1 MSKRWGWLLGTG
13 TLIAIGLTLACGTSY
28 NPANDGLIVMSSQG
42 SGLLESFAVDL
53 NSGTSSAVYNPPG
66 DTANLTCQL
75 VGNPYQVV
83 LNPAGT
89 YAYAILIANPTQCP
103 NTQTGIATFQIE
115 SDGEMKQVGS
125 LVADPNP
132 TFMTMDSKGKYL
144 YVAEGLNTVGNNPV
158 LSGPTSGTCPGTTGQ
173 HVICSYSIGSD
184 GSLTPLPGVF
194 VMPQTPQVPNFVS
207 LAVTPTVFPGLLNG
221 VQVALCSNPGVN
233 PPTNEFLYAVDS
245 VNYEVWAF
253 SIDPSTGV
261 LGGINAGNGVQ
272 GYATGAVPMGVA
284 VDACDRFVYV
294 SNFYSNTV
302 SAFTLC
308 ANIVNNTCPL
318 PNGTLNTV
326 TGSPF
331 NLAGGAN
338 GPEQVLVDPF
348 GNYVYVLDNQ
358 SNQISILKISP
369 LTGALTQGTVSTVAT
384 GAFPTAMAI
393 RSDDSWL
400 FVADFYAQQ
409 LSEYSIVP
417 QTGALAGLPAIAADN
432 NPWGVAVK

>member
-28 NPANDGLIVMSSQG
+28 NTANDGFIVMSSQG
-42 SGLLESFAVDL
+42 SGLLESFAFDL

-66 DTANLTCQL
+66 DTANVTCQIE
-75 VGNPYQVV
+75 GNPYQVV
-83 LNPAGT
+83 INPAGT
-89 YAYAILIANPTQCP
+89 YAYAILIANPTVCT
-103 NTQTGIATFQIE
+103 NSQTGIATFKIE

-125 LVADPNP
+125 LIPDPNP
-132 TFMTMDSKGKYL
+132 TFMAMDSKGQYL

-158 LSGPTSGTCPGTTGQ
+158 LTGPSNYTCPGTTSQ
-173 HVICSYSIGSD
+173 FAICSYSIGSN
-184 GSLTPLPGVF
+184 GTLTPLPAVF

-221 VQVALCSNPGVN
+221 VQVALCSNPGIS

-253 SIDPSTGV
+253 SINPATGV
-261 LGGINAGNGVQ
+261 LGGAGAGNVVI
-272 GYATGAVPMGVA
+272 GYPTGTVPMGVA

-294 SNFYSNTV
+294 SNYYDNTV

-326 TGSPF
+326 AGSPF
-331 NLAGGAN
+331 NLSGGAN

-348 GNYVYVLDNQ
+348 GNSVYVLDTL
-358 SNQISILKISP
+358 SNQVSSLKISP
-369 LTGALTQGTVSTVAT
+369 LTGALTQGATPIVTT
-384 GAFPTAMAI
+384 GAFPTSMAI

-400 FVADFYAQQ
+400 FVADFYQQ
-409 LSEYSIVP
+409 ELSEYSIVP
-417 QTGALAGLPAIAADN
+417 QTGALFGLATIATDN